1 MDPSASVPV
10 SNASR
15 HLQRSGR
22 GRPKLLSLLLV
33 GGDIYCYR
41 SLTQHLQK
49 QQDIL
54 KTHTTMLEEQ
64 NKELTRLLSHEK
76 PHNA

>member
-10 SNASR
+10 NNASR

-22 GRPKLLSLLLV
+22 GRPMLLSLLLV
-33 GGDIYCYR
+33 GGGIYCYR

-54 KTHTTMLEEQ
+54 NMHTTKLEEQ

-76 PHNA
+76 PHNT

>member
-1 MDPSASVPV
+1 M
-10 SNASR
+10 
-15 HLQRSGR
+15 
-22 GRPKLLSLLLV
+22 LLSLLLV
-33 GGDIYCYR
+33 GGGIYCYR

-54 KTHTTMLEEQ
+54 NMHTTKLEEQ

-76 PHNA
+76 PHNT